1 MLKTVLDR
9 KVNKESLNARF
20 STIEDRLDGIER
32 RQNTALLYVLL
43 FVGGFSAIVM
53 GMTISEV
60 SADVAGRVAMGV
72 GLVVVVLTS
81 LSLLRRG

>member
-20 STIEDRLDGIER
+20 STLEDRLDGIER

>member
-1 MLKTVLDR
+1 
-9 KVNKESLNARF
+9 LNARF

-32 RQNTALLYVLL
+32 RQNSALLYVLL

-60 SADVAGRVAMGV
+60 TAEVAGKVAMGV
-72 GLVVVVLTS
+72 GLVVVVVAS
-81 LSLLRRG
+81 LSLLRRV

>member
-20 STIEDRLDGIER
+20 GTIEDRLDSIER
-32 RQNTALLYVLL
+32 RQNSALLYVLL

-60 SADVAGRVAMGV
+60 TAEVAGKVAMGV
-72 GLVVVVLTS
+72 GLVVVVVAS
-81 LSLLRRG
+81 LSLLRRV

>member
-32 RQNTALLYVLL
+32 RQNSALLYVLL

-60 SADVAGRVAMGV
+60 TAEVAGKVAMGV
-72 GLVVVVLTS
+72 GLVVVVVTS

>member
-43 FVGGFSAIVM
+43 FVGGFSAIIM

-60 SADVAGRVAMGV
+60 AADVAGKVAMGV